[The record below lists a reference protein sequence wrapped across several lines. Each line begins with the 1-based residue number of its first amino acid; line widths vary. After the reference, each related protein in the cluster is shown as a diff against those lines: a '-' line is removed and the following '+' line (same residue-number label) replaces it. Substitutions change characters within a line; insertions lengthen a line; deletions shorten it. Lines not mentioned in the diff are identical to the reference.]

1 MSTQNKTE
9 QIMKINLLLETKC
22 DNNKAKLARMAGVHP
37 TYIGK
42 IILGRQKLGERVA
55 SKIAAATGT
64 VAVLR
69 DGVFSFEMMP
79 EAKTRKRGV
88 K

>member
-1 MSTQNKTE
+1 
-9 QIMKINLLLETKC
+9 MKINLLIEVKC

-42 IILGRQKLGERVA
+42 IILGRQKLGERIA

-69 DGVFSFEMMP
+69 NGVFSFERMS
-79 EAKTRKRGV
+79 AVKKRKRGAI
-88 K
+88 